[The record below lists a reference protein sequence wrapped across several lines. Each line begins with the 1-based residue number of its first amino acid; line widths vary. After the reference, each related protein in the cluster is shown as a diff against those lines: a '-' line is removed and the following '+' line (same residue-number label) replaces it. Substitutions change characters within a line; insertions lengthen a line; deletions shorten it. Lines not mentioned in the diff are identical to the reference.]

1 MVASTGKKGA
11 FGLWL
16 GAVVDCWLL
25 AGEASLVV
33 PLRLARIA
41 LGGKRGKAE
50 AQLMIGEKLEAHR
63 LLIGELSRGELGT
76 SPPEIAG
83 GVATHY
89 LGRVRANRQ
98 RLMGRSQK

>member
-1 MVASTGKKGA
+1 MDASTGKKGA
-11 FGLWL
+11 LRLWL

-25 AGEASLVV
+25 AGEISLVV

-50 AQLMIGEKLEAHR
+50 AQLMVGEKLEAHR
-63 LLIGELSRGELGT
+63 LLIGELSRGQLGA

-83 GVATHY
+83 GMATHY

-98 RLMGRSQK
+98 RLMGRSPK